1 MPTHRWL
8 SFPGLVALALVVSAE
23 GCAAGRAARA
33 EDCTCPFAPP
43 VGRAADGTG
52 LSLLTAAE
60 RALPVAEI
68 GGRIITLADFQKSID
83 DQAADLRARYADPD
97 ARKALLDQLVR
108 FELLAMAAYR
118 RGYATDPAVSRATK
132 EALVRELLDG
142 DLDPA
147 ADARAIPA
155 AELAWYYEEHK
166 AELRRPAEV
175 RASVIVLADR
185 DAAEAVRAEAE
196 GADDAAWRA
205 LVDRSSIDPATRERG
220 GDLGWF
226 ARPSEGGAVDPAVAE
241 AAFALAEPGAV
252 APVVAAA
259 SGPCV
264 VRLEER
270 RPEVEPAFDEVRD
283 AIALRLARERRARA
297 LEAYLVALEAKVD
310 VRLHPENLAH
320 AKVVLKAARPGL
332 SSVDA
337 HVGP

>member
-1 MPTHRWL
+1 MPRFGWL
-8 SFPGLVALALVVSAE
+8 LAAAVAVALVAPAGA
-23 GCAAGRAARA
+23 GCAAGRALRA

-43 VGRAADGTG
+43 AARAADGSG

-83 DQAADLRARYADPD
+83 DQAADLRARYADPA
-97 ARKALLDQLVR
+97 AREALLEQLVR

-142 DLDPA
+142 DLDPE
-147 ADARAIPA
+147 ADARGIPA

-175 RASVIVLADR
+175 RASVIVLGDR
-185 DAAEAVRAEAE
+185 AAAEAVRAEAD

-205 LVDRSSIDPATRERG
+205 LVERSSIDPATRERG

-226 ARPSEGGAVDPAVAE
+226 ARPSDGGAVDAAVAE
-241 AAFALAEPGAV
+241 AAFALGEPGAV
-252 APVVAAA
+252 APVVVAA

-264 VRLEER
+264 VRLVER

-297 LEAYLVALEAKVD
+297 LEAYLIVLEAKVD

-337 HVGP
+337 RVGP